1 MVEIIS
7 KLYEEK
13 VEYNEF
19 KPKLRNLLLESM
31 NSIIVVNNNNNLE
44 CVILDKVNEDKI
56 VDSEFYYKL
65 ILSEKIVKDL
75 YDGKKLA
82 WIPILYELELI
93 FQKYLIYSGKC
104 DINSIKIIKEMILKS
119 SNNEWNCTDKLIDN
133 SYIFKL
139 ITNKKVYYNLSLL
152 FHKTNNK
159 LTKKELDK
167 AKEIL
172 NITNYEYCDENN
184 LYLVNGD
191 SKIIMI
197 EDAFDSLIY
206 YNPKWLDIF
215 PQLQV
220 EYYED
225 DNGYA
230 IKSDYMELVDIYQN
244 INDNDDKRYITY
256 LLNKMKKDKIRI
268 LS

>member
-13 VEYNEF
+13 VEYNKF
-19 KPKLRNLLLESM
+19 KSKLRNLLLESM

-44 CVILDKVNEDKI
+44 CVILDKVNEDKL

-82 WIPILYELELI
+82 WVPILYELELI

-104 DINSIKIIKEMILKS
+104 DINSINIIKEMILKS
-119 SNNEWNCTDKLIDN
+119 LNNEWECTEKAISK
-133 SYIFKL
+133 SYFFK
-139 ITNKKVYYNLSLL
+139 TDANQKVYYNMILL
-152 FHKTNNK
+152 FRRINNK
-159 LTKKELDK
+159 LTKE
-167 AKEIL
+167 EIEEMKKNL
-172 NITNYEYCDENN
+172 NMLISFPCNESVCYIASSDNQMYDFNDLFDE
-184 LYLVNGD
+184 
-191 SKIIMI
+191 
-197 EDAFDSLIY
+197 LIY

-215 PQLQV
+215 PQLQI
-220 EYYED
+220 EYFED
-225 DNGYA
+225 ESGYV
-230 IKSDYMELVDIYQN
+230 IKSGYTDLIHMYEE
-244 INDNDDKRYITY
+244 INDEDERRYITY
-256 LLNKMKKDKIRI
+256 LLNKMRKDKIRT